1 MKINIFLVL
10 LLGLVACS
18 KMDDQNL
25 SCGYVRL
32 EGITYEV
39 DGEIIPL
46 TRAVDA
52 GLHVQIWQNGALV
65 EGKDYAPGADF
76 SKRITLPVGKGYT
89 IKAFTPDQAE
99 AGNEEA
105 GHPVF
110 SVESAPFEVVEA
122 DITTIS
128 LTAPQINVGIAVSC
142 EDSFTSEFTN
152 ILITITSESGRS
164 VIIQG
169 GEDSGIRYF
178 NLPVSGELTYKI
190 EAENADGEHME
201 RTETLTVAAKNYTIQ
216 ISI

>member
-1 MKINIFLVL
+1 MKIYIFLFL
-10 LLGLVACS
+10 LIGLIACS
-18 KMDDQNL
+18 HPEGKYL

-52 GLHVQIWQNGALV
+52 GLRVQIWQNGALV
-65 EGKDYAPGADF
+65 EGQDYAPGADF
-76 SKRITLPVGKGYT
+76 SKRITLPVGKNYT

-99 AGNEEA
+99 AANEEA

-110 SVESAPFEVVEA
+110 SVESASFEVVEA

-152 ILITITSESGRS
+152 ISFTITSESGRS

-178 NLPVSGELTYKI
+178 NLPASGELTYKI
-190 EAENADGEHME
+190 EADNADGEHME
-201 RTETLTVAAKNYTIQ
+201 ITETLPVTAKNYTIQ

>member
-1 MKINIFLVL
+1 MKIYIFHFL
-10 LLGLVACS
+10 LIGLIACS
-18 KMDDQNL
+18 HPEREYL
-25 SCGYVRL
+25 SYGYVRL
-32 EGITYEV
+32 EGLTYEV
-39 DGEIIPL
+39 NGEVIPL

-65 EGKDYAPGADF
+65 EGQDYAPGADF
-76 SKRITLPVGKGYT
+76 SKRITLPVGKNYT

-99 AGNEEA
+99 AANEEA

-142 EDSFTSEFTN
+142 KDSFTSDFTN
-152 ILITITSESGRS
+152 ISITITSESGRS

-178 NLPVSGELTYKI
+178 YLPASGELTYKI

-201 RTETLTVAAKNYTIQ
+201 KTETLTVTAKNYTIQ

>member
-1 MKINIFLVL
+1 MKIYIFLFL
-10 LLGLVACS
+10 LIGLIACS
-18 KMDDQNL
+18 QQEREYL
-25 SCGYVRL
+25 SYGNVKL
-32 EGITYEV
+32 EGISLEV

-76 SKRITLPVGKGYT
+76 SKRITLPVGKNYT
-89 IKAFTPDQAE
+89 IKAFTPDQVE
-99 AGNEEA
+99 AANEEA

-152 ILITITSESGRS
+152 ISITITSESGRS

-201 RTETLTVAAKNYTIQ
+201 KTETLTVTAKNYTIQ

>member
-52 GLHVQIWQNGALV
+52 GLRVQIWQNGALV
-65 EGKDYAPGADF
+65 EGQDYAPGADF
-76 SKRITLPVGKGYT
+76 SKRITLPVGKNYT
-89 IKAFTPDQAE
+89 IKAFTPDQVE
-99 AGNEEA
+99 AANEEA

-128 LTAPQINVGIAVSC
+128 LTAPQINVGIAVSY
-142 EDSFTSEFTN
+142 EDSFTSAFTN
-152 ILITITSESGRS
+152 IIFTIISESGRS

-178 NLPVSGELTYKI
+178 NLPASGELTYKI

-201 RTETLTVAAKNYTIQ
+201 KTETLTVTAKNYTIQ

>member
-1 MKINIFLVL
+1 MKRFFYIIFFV
-10 LLGLVACS
+10 VIACNEH
-18 KMDDQNL
+18 DPEERIGYLNFDVIQL
-25 SCGYVRL
+25 SC
-32 EGITYEV
+32 

-128 LTAPQINVGIAVSC
+128 LTVPQINVGIAVSC
-142 EDSFTSEFTN
+142 EDSFTAEFTN
-152 ILITITSESGRS
+152 ISFTITSESGRS